1 MAKFERVEEIDVT
14 PDKVWKVIIT
24 PDVWDEWMPGITGI
38 SGAGPAVVGSSYPYQ
53 AGDKT
58 GKATVTRLEPGRM
71 LEIVTEVGGHKTTHH
86 FTLSPRTGGL
96 LGLGGVNGTKVDY
109 VMEYAP
115 CLLYTSPSP
124 RD

>member
-58 GKATVTRLEPGRM
+58 GKATRVVMDVLAGLCGVRRRLRDLCHGA
-71 LEIVTEVGGHKTTHH
+71 
-86 FTLSPRTGGL
+86 
-96 LGLGGVNGTKVDY
+96 GVESDRKSV
-109 VMEYAP
+109 V
-115 CLLYTSPSP
+115 
-124 RD
+124 